1 MTYQRDDVI
10 KQLDVRVF
18 GANPGLRAALRRALP
33 ERPPLAFY
41 QLTADLLDAAGLH
54 EDGQWR
60 EQEEKLL
67 LVVARAIAISGN
79 YDSRGGLL
87 NLSSDPRT
95 RPRLGKS
102 LADARYSE
110 TRLLQLLNT
119 SGPALRKHVNLAVD
133 FLAAKGKAYGTRDIV
148 ALLGSDARDNQDA
161 VRRDIAR
168 DYYRKTKSD
177 STSQKDATSA

>member
-1 MTYQRDDVI
+1 MTYQRDELV
-10 KQLDVRVF
+10 KRLVERVF
-18 GANPGLRAALRRALP
+18 GADPGLRAALRRAHP

-41 QLTADLLDAAGLH
+41 QLTADLLDKAGLH
-54 EDGQWR
+54 EDGEWR
-60 EQEEKLL
+60 EQEERLL
-67 LVVARAIAISGN
+67 LVVARAIAISG
-79 YDSRGGLL
+79 DRDGRGGLL

-95 RPRLGKS
+95 RPRLGTT
-102 LADARYSE
+102 LAEARYSE
-110 TRLLQLLNT
+110 TRLLQLLNA

-148 ALLGSDARDNQDA
+148 ALLGSDARDNEDA